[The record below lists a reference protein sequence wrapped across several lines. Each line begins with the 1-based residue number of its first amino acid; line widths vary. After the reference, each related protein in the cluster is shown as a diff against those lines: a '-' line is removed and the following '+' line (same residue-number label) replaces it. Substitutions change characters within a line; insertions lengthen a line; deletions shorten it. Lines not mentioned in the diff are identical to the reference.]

1 MTAKPDRD
9 ALEKRA
15 AALTPPTRLFL
26 DGAFVDAASGAT
38 FDRVSP
44 RDGTVIA
51 RVAEGD
57 ETDVDRAVAAARAAF
72 QDGRWARRP
81 PRERR
86 AVLQRLARLVEEHA
100 EELALIEA
108 LDMGKPFTDALAVDL
123 RVTVQT
129 LDFYAEAI
137 DKTYDEVAPT
147 AEDVLATITREPLG
161 VVAAVVPWNFPLM
174 MAIWKVAPALAVGNS
189 VVVKPAEQSPLTALR
204 LAELAA
210 EAGLPAGVL
219 NVVPGFGPTAGRA
232 LGLHMDVDAVAFT
245 GSGSVGRRFMRYAAE
260 SNIKQVSLELGGK
273 SPQIVLPDAPGLDR
287 VAEAVATGIFFNQ
300 GEVCTGG
307 SRLLVHRSIKDELLG
322 KVLDA
327 SRRKR
332 VGDPLDP
339 GVDIGALVE
348 SAHMERV
355 LGYIDAGREEGA
367 RAVLGGNRVLAETGG
382 YYVEP
387 TVFDQ
392 VDPHMRI
399 AQEEIFGPV
408 LSVLEFDSVD
418 EAVRIANGTAY
429 GLAAAVWTTD
439 LSTAHRV
446 SRRLRAGTVWVNCY
460 DDSDITVPFG
470 GYGQSGFGRDKSLHA
485 LDKYAHL
492 KSTWIKL

>member
-1 MTAKPDRD
+1 MTAKLDRA
-9 ALEKRA
+9 ALEERA
-15 AALTPPTRLFL
+15 AALTPPTRLFI

-38 FDRVSP
+38 FGCVSP
-44 RDGTVIA
+44 RNGTVIA
-51 RVAEGD
+51 RVAEGA

-72 QDGRWARRP
+72 EDGRWARRP

-108 LDMGKPFTDALAVDL
+108 IDMGKPFTDALAVDL

-189 VVVKPAEQSPLTALR
+189 VIVKPAEQSPLSALR

-210 EAGLPAGVL
+210 EAGLPDGVL

-232 LGLHMDVDAVAFT
+232 LGVHMDVDAVAFT
-245 GSGSVGRRFMRYAAE
+245 GSGAVGRRFMRYAAE

-287 VAEAVATGIFFNQ
+287 VAEAIATGIFFNQ

-307 SRLLVHRSIKDELLG
+307 SRLLVHGSIKDELLG
-322 KVLDA
+322 KVLEA

-348 SAHMERV
+348 SEHMDRV
-355 LGYIDAGREEGA
+355 LGYIDVGREEGA
-367 RAVLGGNRVLAETGG
+367 RTVLGGGRVLAETGG
-382 YYVEP
+382 YFIEP
-387 TVFDQ
+387 TVFDR
-392 VDPHMRI
+392 VDPRMRI

-408 LSVLEFDSVD
+408 LSVIEFDSVD

>member
-1 MTAKPDRD
+1 MTATPDRD
-9 ALEKRA
+9 VLEKRA
-15 AALTPPTRLFL
+15 AALTPPTRLFI
-26 DGAFVDAASGAT
+26 DGEFVDAASGAT
-38 FDRVSP
+38 FDCVSP
-44 RDGTVIA
+44 RNGTVIA
-51 RVAEGD
+51 EVAEGD
-57 ETDVDRAVAAARAAF
+57 ATDIDRAVAAARAAF
-72 QDGRWARRP
+72 EDGRWARRS

-86 AVLQRLARLVEEHA
+86 VVLQRLARLVEEHA

-108 LDMGKPFTDALAVDL
+108 IDMGKPFTDALAVDL

-219 NVVPGFGPTAGRA
+219 NVVPGLGPTAGRA
-232 LGLHMDVDAVAFT
+232 IGVHMDVDAVAFT
-245 GSGSVGRRFMRYAAE
+245 GSGPVGRRFLQYAAE

-273 SPQIVLPDAPGLDR
+273 SPQIVLPDAPDLDR
-287 VAEAVATGIFFNQ
+287 VAEAIATGIFFNQ

-307 SRLLVHRSIKDELLG
+307 SRMLVHRSIKDELLE
-322 KVLDA
+322 KVLEA

-332 VGDPLDP
+332 VGDPLEP

-348 SAHMERV
+348 SEHMNRV
-355 LGYIDAGREEGA
+355 LGYIDLGREEGA
-367 RAVLGGNRVLAETGG
+367 RTVLGGGRVLTESGG
-382 YYVEP
+382 YFVEP
-387 TVFDQ
+387 TVFDR

-408 LSVLEFDSVD
+408 LSVIEFDSVD
-418 EAVRIANGTAY
+418 EAVRIANGTPY
-429 GLAAAVWTTD
+429 GLAAALWTTD

>member
-1 MTAKPDRD
+1 MTAKPDRG

-15 AALTPPTRLFL
+15 AALTPPTRLFI

-72 QDGRWARRP
+72 QDGRWARRS

-108 LDMGKPFTDALAVDL
+108 VDMGKPFTDALAVDL

-245 GSGSVGRRFMRYAAE
+245 GSGAVGRRFLRYAAE

-348 SAHMERV
+348 SAHLERV

-387 TVFDQ
+387 TVFDR

-408 LSVLEFDSVD
+408 LSVIEFDSVD

>member
-1 MTAKPDRD
+1 MTATPDRG

-15 AALTPPTRLFL
+15 AELTLPNRLFI
-26 DGAFVDAASGAT
+26 DGRFVDAASGAT
-38 FDRVSP
+38 FACVSP
-44 RDGTVIA
+44 RNGTVIA
-51 RVAEGD
+51 EVAEGD
-57 ETDVDRAVAAARAAF
+57 ATDIDRAVSAARAAF
-72 QDGRWARRP
+72 EDGRWARRP

-86 AVLQRLARLVEEHA
+86 IVLQRLARLVEEHA

-108 LDMGKPFTDALAVDL
+108 IDMGKPFTDALAVDL

-174 MAIWKVAPALAVGNS
+174 MAVWKVAPALAVGNS

-219 NVVPGFGPTAGRA
+219 NVVPGLGPTAGRA
-232 LGLHMDVDAVAFT
+232 IGVHLDVDAVAFT
-245 GSGSVGRRFMRYAAE
+245 GSGSVGRRFLQYAAE

-273 SPQIVLPDAPGLDR
+273 SPQIVLPDAPDLDR
-287 VAEAVATGIFFNQ
+287 VAEAIATGIFFNQ

-307 SRLLVHRSIKDELLG
+307 SRMLVHRSIKDELLE
-322 KVLDA
+322 KVLEA

-332 VGDPLDP
+332 VGDPLEP

-348 SAHMERV
+348 SEHMNRV
-355 LGYIDAGREEGA
+355 LGYIDIGREEGA
-367 RAVLGGNRVLAETGG
+367 RTVLGGGRVLTESGG
-382 YYVEP
+382 YFVEP

-408 LSVLEFDSVD
+408 LSVIEFDSVD
-418 EAVRIANGTAY
+418 EAVRIANGTPY
-429 GLAAAVWTTD
+429 GLAAALWTTD

>member
-1 MTAKPDRD
+1 MTATPDRD
-9 ALEKRA
+9 VLEKRA
-15 AALTPPTRLFL
+15 AALTLPTRLFI
-26 DGAFVDAASGAT
+26 DGEFVDAASGAA
-38 FDRVSP
+38 FDCVSP
-44 RDGTVIA
+44 RNGTVIA
-51 RVAEGD
+51 EVAEGD
-57 ETDVDRAVAAARAAF
+57 ATDIDRAVAAARAAF
-72 QDGRWARRP
+72 EDGRWARRS

-86 AVLQRLARLVEEHA
+86 VVLQRLARLVEEHA

-108 LDMGKPFTDALAVDL
+108 IDMGKPFTDALAVDL

-219 NVVPGFGPTAGRA
+219 NVVPGLGPTAGRA
-232 LGLHMDVDAVAFT
+232 VGVHMDIDAVAFT
-245 GSGSVGRRFMRYAAE
+245 GSGPVGRRFLQYAAE

-273 SPQIVLPDAPGLDR
+273 SPQIVLPDAPDLDR
-287 VAEAVATGIFFNQ
+287 VAEAIATGIFFNQ

-307 SRLLVHRSIKDELLG
+307 SRMLVHRSIKDELLE
-322 KVLDA
+322 KVLEA

-332 VGDPLDP
+332 VGDPLEP

-348 SAHMERV
+348 SEHMNRV
-355 LGYIDAGREEGA
+355 LGYIDIGREEGA
-367 RAVLGGNRVLAETGG
+367 RTVLGGGRVLTESGG
-382 YYVEP
+382 YFVEP

-408 LSVLEFDSVD
+408 LSVIEFDSVD
-418 EAVRIANGTAY
+418 EAVRIANGTPY
-429 GLAAAVWTTD
+429 GLAAALWTTD

>member
-1 MTAKPDRD
+1 MTVTPDRG

-15 AALTPPTRLFL
+15 AELTLPTRLFI
-26 DGAFVDAASGAT
+26 DGEFVDAASGAT
-38 FDRVSP
+38 FDCVSP
-44 RDGTVIA
+44 RNGTVIA
-51 RVAEGD
+51 EVAEGD
-57 ETDVDRAVAAARAAF
+57 ETDVERAVAAARAAF
-72 QDGRWARRP
+72 EDGRWARRS

-86 AVLQRLARLVEEHA
+86 IVLQRLARLVEEHA

-108 LDMGKPFTDALAVDL
+108 IDMGKPFTDALAVDL

-232 LGLHMDVDAVAFT
+232 IGVHMDIDAVAFT
-245 GSGSVGRRFMRYAAE
+245 GSGPVGRRFLQYAAE

-273 SPQIVLPDAPGLDR
+273 SPQIVLPDAPDLDR
-287 VAEAVATGIFFNQ
+287 VAEAIATGIFFNQ

-307 SRLLVHRSIKDELLG
+307 SRMLVHRSVKDELLE
-322 KVLDA
+322 KVLEA

-348 SAHMERV
+348 SEHMNRV
-355 LGYIDAGREEGA
+355 LGYIDIGREEGA
-367 RAVLGGNRVLAETGG
+367 RTVLGGGRVLTESGG
-382 YYVEP
+382 YFVEP

-408 LSVLEFDSVD
+408 LSVIEFDSVD
-418 EAVRIANGTAY
+418 EAVRIANGTPY
-429 GLAAAVWTTD
+429 GLAAALWTTD